1 MLGTIMPTS
10 SIKFQLSKIRKAR
23 ELLEKK
29 EKELLSKTHETTIAK
44 IVQIASDNGITAAEI
59 VAAIKF
65 KKTKKTSFL
74 RASPKKVPEKRGKV
88 AAKYRNPADASIAW
102 SGRGKMPLWVKQLH
116 EAGTLETAL
125 ILPKQ

>member
-74 RASPKKVPEKRGKV
+74 RASPKKVPEKNV
-88 AAKYRNPADASIAW
+88 VSTTDDSSDSDNSNNKYHHGYESNDITISMKI
-102 SGRGKMPLWVKQLH
+102 V
-116 EAGTLETAL
+116 
-125 ILPKQ
+125 